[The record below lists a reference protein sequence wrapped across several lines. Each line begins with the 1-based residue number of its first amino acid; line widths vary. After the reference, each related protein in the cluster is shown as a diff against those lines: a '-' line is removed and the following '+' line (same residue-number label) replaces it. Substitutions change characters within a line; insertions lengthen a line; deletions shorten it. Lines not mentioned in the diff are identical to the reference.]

1 MLVTLP
7 LTART
12 SLCALLLLA
21 SCSAPLPP
29 ATPIFP
35 PKINHFYASPA
46 LVPVGESTLLCYGVE
61 SVASVKMEPGGELL
75 TPSLARCI
83 EKTPTADMSY
93 TLTATGKDGR
103 TVSQSVT
110 VKAGAQRLK
119 FLDVAISSSKVKA
132 GELVSFCFQAQ
143 GAAGV
148 SGGPGRFQKGGL
160 PAGDCLIDQPRKTTT
175 YQLTIRSASGQTD
188 TERIAVKVVP

>member
-1 MLVTLP
+1 MLNVRFILFP
-7 LTART
+7 
-12 SLCALLLLA
+12 LLLLA

-29 ATPIFP
+29 AVPVFP

-61 SVASVKMEPGGELL
+61 SVASVKIDPGGESL

-83 EKTPTADMSY
+83 EKTPAADMTY

-103 TVSQSVT
+103 TVFQSVS

-119 FLDVAISSSKVKA
+119 FLDVSISASQVSA
-132 GELVSFCFQAQ
+132 GQLVSFCFKAQ
-143 GAAGV
+143 GAVGV
-148 SGGPGRFQKGGL
+148 SGGPGRFQKGGQ
-160 PAGDCLIDQPRKTTT
+160 ATGDCLIDQPRKTTT
-175 YQLTIRSASGQTD
+175 YQLTLRGASGQTD
-188 TERIAVKVVP
+188 TERVAVKVVP